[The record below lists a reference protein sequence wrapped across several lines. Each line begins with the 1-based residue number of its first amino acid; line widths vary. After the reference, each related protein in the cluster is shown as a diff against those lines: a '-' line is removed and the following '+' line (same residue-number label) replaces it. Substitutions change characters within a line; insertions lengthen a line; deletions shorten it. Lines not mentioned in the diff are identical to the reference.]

1 MNPIPRASAV
11 LLLLLLAPAMAWGK
25 SSDRSQPMG
34 IQSDSQ
40 VGSFDDNGTT
50 VLTGNVVLSQG
61 SLAITAGRAE
71 LSQRNGDPSQ
81 AIFTGKPVKLRQQL
95 DDGSWMDAVADR
107 MEYDMTSEV
116 ITFLGNY
123 TVKSPKGSNSGQ
135 KMVYNTKTSNM
146 QAGGD
151 GSRVNTIIYPK
162 SAQGQKP
169 ASPDKPSDKP

>member
-11 LLLLLLAPAMAWGK
+11 LLLLLLAPAVAWSK
-25 SSDRSQPMG
+25 SSDRNQPMG

-50 VLTGNVVLSQG
+50 VLTGNVVLTQG
-61 SLAITAGRAE
+61 SLAINAGRAE
-71 LSQRNGDPSQ
+71 LSQRNGDPSR
-81 AIFTGKPVKLRQQL
+81 AIFTGKPVKLKQQL

-107 MEYDMTSEV
+107 MEYDMSSEI
-116 ITFLGNY
+116 ITFIGNY

-169 ASPDKPSDKP
+169 KPADKP